1 MGISGTHPL
10 RVVFMGTP
18 AFALPVLSALLD
30 AGHQVVGVYTQ
41 PDRPAGRGKKTIPTE
56 VKAFALEGAL
66 PVFQPKSLRRDEAA
80 RRELASLSPELIVI
94 AAYGLFLPAEVL
106 ALPRLGCLNVHPSLL
121 PRYRGPSP
129 VASAILNGDAVTG
142 VTIMQPDEGM
152 DSGPIVAQRETHI
165 YSDETTEN
173 LTLRLFQMG
182 AILLAEILPAWERG
196 EITPRP
202 QDSSQATT
210 TKLLSREDGE
220 IDWSRSAAYIARQV
234 RAYYPWPGCFTHWR
248 GALLKV
254 LEARVGVQ
262 GTGYGGV
269 PRTLYPGEVVALP
282 EGGVGVVTGDG
293 ILELRQVQLE
303 GRRAVGVKEFISGHQ
318 DFIGARL
325 S

>member
-1 MGISGTHPL
+1 
-10 RVVFMGTP
+10 MGTP
-18 AFALPVLSALLD
+18 GFALPVLSVLLD

-41 PDRPAGRGKKTIPTE
+41 PDRPAGRGKKTVPSE
-56 VKAFALEGAL
+56 VKAFALERGL
-66 PVFQPKSLRRDEAA
+66 PVFQPKSLRRDEGA

-106 ALPRLGCLNVHPSLL
+106 TLPRLGCLNVHPSLL

-129 VASAILNGDAVTG
+129 VASAILNGDTVTG

-152 DSGPIVAQRETHI
+152 DSGPIVAQRQTHI
-165 YSDETTEN
+165 YSDETTED

-210 TKLLSREDGE
+210 TRLLSRDDGK
-220 IDWSRSAAYIARQV
+220 INWSRPAAYIARQV
-234 RAYYPWPGCFTHWR
+234 RAYYPWPSCFTHWR

-254 LEARVGVQ
+254 LEASEARPEAHGE
-262 GTGYGGV
+262 GAASAS
-269 PRTLYPGEVVALP
+269 PGQVVALS
-282 EGGVGVVTGDG
+282 EGGAGVVTGDG
-293 ILELRQVQLE
+293 ILELRRVQLE
-303 GRRAVGVKEFISGHQ
+303 GRRAIGIKEFISGHR